1 MDRFDVAIIGGGAVG
16 SAVAYV
22 LGAYDLRVAVI
33 EKELDVA
40 MGASGRNSAVV
51 HAGFNNRP
59 GSLMA
64 QLCVEGNR
72 GFAALCRALDVP
84 YRRTGKLVVGS
95 GAEDARALEGLLRT
109 GLANGCTGLS
119 LLDGA
124 AVSAREPHV
133 RATAAMLSA
142 DTAIIDPF
150 LYNIHLAECAVKN
163 GVRYLLGREVTAIER
178 RGGTFR
184 ITAGGETVEAGLIVN
199 SAGLYADRVSAMAG
213 DASFTIYPCR
223 GEYYLLDKAAGQRL
237 SMPVYPVPR
246 PGVGGLGVH
255 LTPTI
260 DGNVLIGPSAEY
272 VDGREETA
280 TTAPMLERLWQEAAQ
295 LHDGLDRRDIIGA
308 YAGLR
313 AKLVARG
320 QENYGDFII
329 EESPRVEGLIQL
341 VGIESPGLTASLP
354 IARRVEAM
362 VVRRLR
368 PARRAGYDPT
378 YRRIPSFAESDE
390 AGRAALIAADPDYG
404 EIVCRCE
411 SVTRAEVLRALNNPL
426 GAHAL
431 VSVKNRTRATM
442 GRCNGGYCFTRLIDL
457 FEQELGLAPERI
469 ALKREGDRPIA
480 GALREVPPCKK

>member
-40 MGASGRNSAVV
+40 MGTSGRNSAVV

-199 SAGLYADRVSAMAG
+199 SAG
-213 DASFTIYPCR
+213 C
-223 GEYYLLDKAAGQRL
+223 
-237 SMPVYPVPR
+237 
-246 PGVGGLGVH
+246 
-255 LTPTI
+255 TPTA
-260 DGNVLIGPSAEY
+260 SAPW
-272 VDGREETA
+272 RA
-280 TTAPMLERLWQEAAQ
+280 T
-295 LHDGLDRRDIIGA
+295 
-308 YAGLR
+308 
-313 AKLVARG
+313 
-320 QENYGDFII
+320 
-329 EESPRVEGLIQL
+329 
-341 VGIESPGLTASLP
+341 
-354 IARRVEAM
+354 
-362 VVRRLR
+362 RRLR
-368 PARRAGYDPT
+368 SIPAGGSITCWTRPPGSGSPCRYTRCRA
-378 YRRIPSFAESDE
+378 
-390 AGRAALIAADPDYG
+390 RAWAASA
-404 EIVCRCE
+404 C
-411 SVTRAEVLRALNNPL
+411 T
-426 GAHAL
+426 
-431 VSVKNRTRATM
+431 
-442 GRCNGGYCFTRLIDL
+442 
-457 FEQELGLAPERI
+457 
-469 ALKREGDRPIA
+469 
-480 GALREVPPCKK
+480 

>member
-1 MDRFDVAIIGGGAVG
+1 
-16 SAVAYV
+16 
-22 LGAYDLRVAVI
+22 
-33 EKELDVA
+33 
-40 MGASGRNSAVV
+40 
-51 HAGFNNRP
+51 
-59 GSLMA
+59 
-64 QLCVEGNR
+64 
-72 GFAALCRALDVP
+72 
-84 YRRTGKLVVGS
+84 
-95 GAEDARALEGLLRT
+95 
-109 GLANGCTGLS
+109 
-119 LLDGA
+119 
-124 AVSAREPHV
+124 
-133 RATAAMLSA
+133 
-142 DTAIIDPF
+142 
-150 LYNIHLAECAVKN
+150 
-163 GVRYLLGREVTAIER
+163 
-178 RGGTFR
+178 
-184 ITAGGETVEAGLIVN
+184 
-199 SAGLYADRVSAMAG
+199 
-213 DASFTIYPCR
+213 
-223 GEYYLLDKAAGQRL
+223 
-237 SMPVYPVPR
+237 MPVYPVPR

-272 VDGREETA
+272 VDDREETA

-295 LHDGLDRRDIIGA
+295 LHDGLDRRDVIGA

-480 GALREVPPCKK
+480 GALREVPPCEK